1 MERQYGRI
9 RIIQEVEKGYFLLSN
24 SLTGNLLHWRTNPA
38 RKVILP
44 KNMYFDASYNVLS
57 QIGEGEY
64 LIRDLR
70 RTTKNGR
77 SQ

>member
-1 MERQYGRI
+1 LERQYGRLM
-9 RIIQEVEKGYFLLSN
+9 IIQEVEKGYFLLRD
-24 SLTGNLLHWRTNPA
+24 SLTGQLLHWRTNPA

-44 KNMYFDASYNVLS
+44 KNMHFDASYHVLS
-57 QIGEGEY
+57 QLGEGEY

-77 SQ
+77 SK